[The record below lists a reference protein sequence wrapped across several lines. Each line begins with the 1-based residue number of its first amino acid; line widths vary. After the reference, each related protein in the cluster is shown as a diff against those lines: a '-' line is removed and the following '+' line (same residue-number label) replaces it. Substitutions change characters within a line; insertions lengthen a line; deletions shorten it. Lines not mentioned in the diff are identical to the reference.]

1 MAITTADYASL
12 YMATEVP
19 YNKGDAE
26 PFLDLF
32 ADEFVFNGNVIGRA
46 DFNAVVRNNVANGM
60 QFRTVGLIA
69 YGPFLI
75 DYGTL
80 HMPDGSESLLV
91 GVLRFNEQGKVIEF
105 NQGSPAP
112 A

>member
-1 MAITTADYASL
+1 MAITSADYASL

-32 ADEFVFNGNVIGRA
+32 ADEFAFMGNMIARA
-46 DFNAVVRNNVANGM
+46 DFGDVVRNNVANGM
-60 QFRTVGLIA
+60 QFRTVGLNA

-75 DYGTL
+75 DYGIL
-80 HMPDGSESLLV
+80 LMPDGGESLLV
-91 GVLRFNEQGKVIEF
+91 GVLRFNEQGKVIEYI
-105 NQGSPAP
+105 QGSPAP